1 MNDAQGHE
9 DLKKKKA
16 LQFQGRW
23 SLGEIPYRLRRITTG
38 ETTEGFVLTQYKET
52 QEDLSLAFKK
62 IPYAWAGEV
71 RLLSGGEK
79 NKDYMKR
86 TIKEIKQ
93 LSLA

>member
-1 MNDAQGHE
+1 
-9 DLKKKKA
+9 
-16 LQFQGRW
+16 
-23 SLGEIPYRLRRITTG
+23 
-38 ETTEGFVLTQYKET
+38 LTQYKET

-93 LSLA
+93 LSLT